1 MIEGRGRFRLAQGR
15 APALTKRNG
24 PAPRHPCP
32 PPRPRLLTPV
42 NVEDPKRDQG
52 GPARFQAEAAMWT
65 AFLAR
70 FLRRLI
76 RDGHLAVSIGGGPE
90 MTFGNGRGQKVTVRI
105 RDRAT
110 LRRLVMDPELTV
122 GECYVDGALVIEGD
136 DVQGLL
142 GIIARNG
149 GQSAQL
155 AFPARIMAV
164 LRHVRRR
171 LDQSNPEAGARRN
184 VAHHYDLTPAIYD
197 LFLDADRQYS
207 CAYFTDTGLSLDAA
221 QAAKKAHIARKLLIS
236 PGMRVL
242 EIGCGWGGLALTLAR
257 DHGAQVTGI
266 TLSQEQLA
274 VARARARA
282 AGLADRVTFEL
293 TDYRAIGGRF
303 DRIVSV
309 GMFEHVGAPN
319 FGAFFDV
326 VRDRLT
332 EDGVALIHTIGRTA
346 PPNAT
351 NPWIARYI
359 FPGGYVPSLSEVA
372 GAIEESRL
380 RVGDIECLRLHYA
393 MTLRCWFDRFSA
405 QADAA
410 AALKGDR
417 FVRMWR
423 YYLAAS
429 EQTFRHGPQDVFQF
443 QLCRRPDAVPIT
455 RDYLYAPAGQGLA
468 QAAE

>member
-1 MIEGRGRFRLAQGR
+1 
-15 APALTKRNG
+15 
-24 PAPRHPCP
+24 
-32 PPRPRLLTPV
+32 
-42 NVEDPKRDQG
+42 
-52 GPARFQAEAAMWT
+52 MWT
-65 AFLAR
+65 ALFER
-70 FLRRLI
+70 FLHRLI
-76 RDGHLAVSIGGGPE
+76 RDGHLVLSIGGGPA
-90 MTFGNGRGQKVTVRI
+90 MTFGNGEGPKVAVRI
-105 RDRAT
+105 KDQST
-110 LRRLVMDPELTV
+110 VLRLMLDPELAL
-122 GECYVDGALVIEGD
+122 GETYMNGSLSIDGD
-136 DVQGLL
+136 DLQGLL
-142 GIIARNG
+142 AIVVRN
-149 GQSAQL
+149 SAQTNAL
-155 AFPARIMAV
+155 SAPARVLAV
-164 LRHVRRR
+164 SRRVRRR
-171 LDQSNPEAGARRN
+171 LHQSNPEARARRN

-197 LFLDADRQYS
+197 LFLDTDRQYS
-207 CAYFTDTGLSLDAA
+207 CAYFVEEGDSLDAA

-257 DHGAQVTGI
+257 EHGARVTGI
-266 TLSQEQLA
+266 TLSQEQLTI
-274 VARARARA
+274 ARDRAKA
-282 AGLADRVTFEL
+282 AGLADRVSFEL
-293 TDYRAIGGRF
+293 MDYRAMGGQF

-319 FGAFFDV
+319 FETFFNV

-372 GAIEESRL
+372 GAIQDTGL
-380 RVGDIECLRLHYA
+380 RIGDIECLRLHYA
-393 MTLRCWFDRFSA
+393 MTLRCWFDRFSSKA
-405 QADAA
+405 ELA
-410 AALKGDR
+410 AALQDDR

-455 RDYLYAPAGQGLA
+455 RDYLYATPVVQGLA

>member
-1 MIEGRGRFRLAQGR
+1 
-15 APALTKRNG
+15 
-24 PAPRHPCP
+24 
-32 PPRPRLLTPV
+32 
-42 NVEDPKRDQG
+42 
-52 GPARFQAEAAMWT
+52 MWT
-65 AFLAR
+65 ALLER

-76 RDGHLAVSIGGGPE
+76 RDGHLAVSIGNGPE
-90 MTFGNGRGQKVTVRI
+90 MTFGNGDGPKVIVRI
-105 RDRAT
+105 RDQAT
-110 LRRLVMDPELTV
+110 VLRLMIDPELTL
-122 GECYVDGALVIEGD
+122 GESYMNGALSIEGD

-142 GIIARNG
+142 AIIVRNG
-149 GQSAQL
+149 ASTHALTVPASVL
-155 AFPARIMAV
+155 AA
-164 LRHVRRR
+164 LRHIRRR
-171 LDQSNPEAGARRN
+171 LDQANVETKSRRN

-197 LFLDADRQYS
+197 LFLDTDRQYS
-207 CAYFTDTGLSLDAA
+207 CAYFADEGASLDAA

-257 DHGAQVTGI
+257 ENGALVTGI
-266 TLSQEQLA
+266 TLSQEQLNI
-274 VARARARA
+274 ARERAKA
-282 AGLADRVTFEL
+282 AGLADRVSFEL
-293 TDYRAIGGRF
+293 VDYRAMGGQF

-319 FGAFFDV
+319 FGTFFNV

-351 NPWIARYI
+351 NPWIAKYI

-372 GAIEESRL
+372 EAIQHTGL
-380 RVGDIECLRLHYA
+380 RIGDIECLRLHYA

-405 QADAA
+405 NADVAA
-410 AALKGDR
+410 TLKDER

-423 YYLAAS
+423 YYLAAC

-455 RDYLYAPAGQGLA
+455 RDYLYEPTMQRLA